1 MVADLEQEYHSFLKR
16 LWLKHSRETA
26 APSGSAK
33 DLGRVYDDVSL
44 ASNEFLRD
52 RLKSLQEGED

>member
-16 LWLKHSRETA
+16 LWLRYSGETA
-26 APSGSAK
+26 ASGESAK
-33 DLGRVYDDVSL
+33 DLGRVYDNVSL
-44 ASNEFLRD
+44 ASSEYLRD